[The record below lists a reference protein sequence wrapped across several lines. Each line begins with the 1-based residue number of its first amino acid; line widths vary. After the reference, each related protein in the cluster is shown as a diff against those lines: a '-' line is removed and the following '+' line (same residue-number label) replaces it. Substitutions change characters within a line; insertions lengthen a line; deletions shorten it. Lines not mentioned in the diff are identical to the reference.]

1 MNNMDEVEAFFCQLH
16 KGNQCLI
23 MEVVSKLADVQRVTE
38 SELKQVSHEGEE
50 SI

>member
-1 MNNMDEVEAFFCQLH
+1 MNDVDEVETFFSQLH

-23 MEVVSKLADVQRVTE
+23 MEVVSKLADVQRIME
-38 SELKQVSHEGEE
+38 SELKQASHDGEE